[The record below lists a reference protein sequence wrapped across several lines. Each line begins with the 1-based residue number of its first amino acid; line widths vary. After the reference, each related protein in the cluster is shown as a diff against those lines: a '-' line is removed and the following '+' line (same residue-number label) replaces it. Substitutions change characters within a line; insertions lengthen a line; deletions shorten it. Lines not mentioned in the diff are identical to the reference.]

1 MLDATKEKI
10 ESILNLGI
18 SFHIY
23 IVGPCPDIAVEWRK
37 KVSWWCLGTE
47 DKAEKIRYIKRGIAT
62 GTTVLTEDE
71 LDNIKVD
78 TNLSQLKQIHSKLRL
93 KHGTFDDEFP
103 EQLMAVKY
111 LTGNE
116 KVLEL
121 GGNIGRN
128 SLIIGYILAQRGS
141 NSLVTLECDTRISEK
156 LKENREINGM
166 DFYIENSAL
175 SQRKLIQKGWNTII
189 SDTVLE
195 GYKSVNTITLSE
207 LMEKYKIVFDTLI
220 IDCEGAF
227 YYILKDMPDIL
238 NNIKLIITENDYRDI
253 NHKNY
258 IDTILKEN
266 NFYVDYF
273 EKGSQEALDLKF
285 PCYLNFYE
293 VWKRN

>member
-1 MLDATKEKI
+1 
-10 ESILNLGI
+10 
-18 SFHIY
+18 
-23 IVGPCPDIAVEWRK
+23 
-37 KVSWWCLGTE
+37 
-47 DKAEKIRYIKRGIAT
+47 
-62 GTTVLTEDE
+62 
-71 LDNIKVD
+71 
-78 TNLSQLKQIHSKLRL
+78 
-93 KHGTFDDEFP
+93 
-103 EQLMAVKY
+103 
-111 LTGNE
+111 
-116 KVLEL
+116 
-121 GGNIGRN
+121 
-128 SLIIGYILAQRGS
+128 
-141 NSLVTLECDTRISEK
+141 
-156 LKENREINGM
+156 M

-175 SQRKLIQKGWNTII
+175 SQRKLIQKGWNTIV

-273 EKGSQEALDLKF
+273 EKGSKEAQDLKF

>member
-1 MLDATKEKI
+1 MNSKLYNNVVMIPNSLLKY
-10 ESILNLGI
+10 LNDCFNSTNG
-18 SFHIY
+18 
-23 IVGPCPDIAVEWRK
+23 
-37 KVSWWCLGTE
+37 
-47 DKAEKIRYIKRGIAT
+47 
-62 GTTVLTEDE
+62 
-71 LDNIKVD
+71 D
-78 TNLSQLKQIHSKLRL
+78 TNTEGWKRNQELRQQKQIK
-93 KHGTFDDEFP
+93 
-103 EQLMAVKY
+103 
-111 LTGNE
+111 
-116 KVLEL
+116 
-121 GGNIGRN
+121 
-128 SLIIGYILAQRGS
+128 
-141 NSLVTLECDTRISEK
+141 
-156 LKENREINGM
+156 
-166 DFYIENSAL
+166 
-175 SQRKLIQKGWNTII
+175 KGWKTIN